1 MLLYQFKEN
10 KSFSRQFNAVF
21 HLELEN
27 VIRLDRFDFNILILF
42 IWEVNIGFRNII
54 DIKLVNIIIDYC
66 VVVNIV
72 LIVIACWIILIYK
85 FFRINFR

>member
-54 DIKLVNIIIDYC
+54 DTKLVNIIIDYC
-66 VVVNIV
+66 VVINIA

-85 FFRINFR
+85 FFRINYR

>member
-66 VVVNIV
+66 VVVNIA
-72 LIVIACWIILIYK
+72 LIVIAYWIILIYK

>member
-42 IWEVNIGFRNII
+42 IWEVNIEFRNII
-54 DIKLVNIIIDYC
+54 DTKLVNIIIDYC
-66 VVVNIV
+66 VVVNIA

-85 FFRINFR
+85 FFRINYR